1 MKKKLIF
8 AAGAMVIAAAVSAA
22 FCLNFG
28 QTRHDDLFEQNLDA
42 LARGENDANLREE
55 ECYEQGGNYNMASIC
70 VDSGFETV
78 ECEISGQISAVGV
91 TISGSY
97 KRGKKYSI
105 AWARYTC
112 THISGNCC
120 VKQGLYSGEEKL
132 A

>member
-1 MKKKLIF
+1 
-8 AAGAMVIAAAVSAA
+8 
-22 FCLNFG
+22 
-28 QTRHDDLFEQNLDA
+28 
-42 LARGENDANLREE
+42 
-55 ECYEQGGNYNMASIC
+55 MASLC

-78 ECEISGQISAVGV
+78 ECEISGQISAFGI

-112 THISGNCC
+112 TPSSRNCC
-120 VKQGLYSGEEKL
+120 VKQGLFSGEEQL